1 MRMFKPEGGIE
12 ALEGVTPGV
21 IAEVCGVTT
30 RTARRWKRGEYPP
43 LSALKIIRLHTTG
56 ELGEIDLK
64 WANWRLM
71 DGKLIA
77 PHGEQFG
84 TGDVMS
90 VTFLRQLIASYQTD
104 QRYERQA
111 DWISERW
118 EAATE
123 REANIA

>member
-1 MRMFKPEGGIE
+1 VRVFKPGGGIE
-12 ALEGVTPGV
+12 ALEGVTPEV
-21 IAEVCGVTT
+21 IAEVCGCHIS
-30 RTARRWKRGEYPP
+30 TARRWKRGEMPP
-43 LSALKIIRLHTTG
+43 LSALKIIRLYTSG

-64 WANWRLM
+64 WRGWRLR
-71 DGKLIA
+71 DGQLVA

-90 VTFLRQLIASYQTD
+90 ITFLRQLVASYQVD

-118 EAATE
+118 EPALPVEAAS
-123 REANIA
+123 

>member
-1 MRMFKPEGGIE
+1 MRLFKPGGGIE
-12 ALEGVTPGV
+12 ALEGVTPEV
-21 IAEVCGVTT
+21 IAEVCGVHIT
-30 RTARRWKRGEYPP
+30 TARRWKRGEMPP

-64 WANWRLM
+64 WAGWRLRH
-71 DGKLIA
+71 GQLVA
-77 PHGEQFG
+77 PHGEQFE

-90 VTFLRQLIASYQTD
+90 IRFLRQLIASYQTD

-111 DWISERW
+111 DWISEKW
-118 EAATE
+118 EPATE